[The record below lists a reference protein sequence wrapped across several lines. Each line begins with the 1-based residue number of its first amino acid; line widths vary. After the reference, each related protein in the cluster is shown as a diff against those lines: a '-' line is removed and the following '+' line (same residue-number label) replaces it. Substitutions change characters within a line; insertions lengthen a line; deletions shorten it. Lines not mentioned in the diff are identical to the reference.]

1 MIKTLKTISL
11 LLSYPTRELKEAAGE
26 LKSAI
31 AEEALLNE
39 RSRALMAKLAENIAD
54 LDLYDAQERY
64 VFLFDRSRTL
74 SLHLFEHIHGE
85 SRDRGQAMVDLMRMY
100 EQNGYAIDA
109 RELPDHL
116 PLFLEYLSTRPL
128 DEARELLGQT
138 AHIVAALR
146 KRLRN
151 RKSVY
156 AGAFAAL
163 EEMAPGKAEENLVEE
178 ILTEPD
184 HDPDDLKALD
194 EIWEEEVVTF
204 GGNAGESAC
213 GPDRI
218 QRQLRAHK
226 RNPENTPTASL

>member
-1 MIKTLKTISL
+1 MKPANFWDKRRIS
-11 LLSYPTRELKEAAGE
+11 SRRCGNGCATA
-26 LKSAI
+26 
-31 AEEALLNE
+31 N
-39 RSRALMAKLAENIAD
+39 RS
-54 LDLYDAQERY
+54 
-64 VFLFDRSRTL
+64 T
-74 SLHLFEHIHGE
+74 
-85 SRDRGQAMVDLMRMY
+85 
-100 EQNGYAIDA
+100 
-109 RELPDHL
+109 PC
-116 PLFLEYLSTRPL
+116 
-128 DEARELLGQT
+128 
-138 AHIVAALR
+138 
-146 KRLRN
+146 
-151 RKSVY
+151 
-156 AGAFAAL
+156 AFAAL

>member
-1 MIKTLKTISL
+1 MIKTLKAISL
-11 LLSYPTRELKEAAGE
+11 LLSYPTRELQEAAGE

-39 RSRALMAKLAENIAD
+39 RSQALTAKLAENIAD
-54 LDLYDAQERY
+54 LDLYEAQERY

-146 KRLRN
+146 KRLRG

-156 AGAFAAL
+156 ASAFAAL
-163 EEMAPGKAEENLVEE
+163 EQMAPGKAEKNLVED
-178 ILTEPD
+178 ILAEPD

-213 GPDRI
+213 GPDRV